1 MAAVSGES
9 PSAVRLF
16 AADHPALTNT
26 VRQRVTA
33 LRAKLISECVGA
45 AQDWPDF
52 TQRRGV
58 IIGLEHALRICDQAD
73 KEYRE

>member
-1 MAAVSGES
+1 MSGES

-16 AADHPALTNT
+16 AGDHPALTST

-33 LRAKLISECVGA
+33 LRAKLISECVSA
-45 AQDWPDF
+45 AEDWPDYK
-52 TQRRGV
+52 QRRGV
-58 IIGLEHALRICDQAD
+58 IIGLEHALRICEEAD

>member
-1 MAAVSGES
+1 MSET

-26 VRQRVTA
+26 VRQRVTV

-73 KEYRE
+73 REYRE

>member
-1 MAAVSGES
+1 MAAVSET

-26 VRQRVTA
+26 VRQRVTV
-33 LRAKLISECVGA
+33 LRAKLITECVSA
-45 AQDWPDF
+45 AEDWPDYK
-52 TQRRGV
+52 QRRGV
-58 IIGLEHALRICDQAD
+58 IIGLEHALRICGEAD

>member
-1 MAAVSGES
+1 MAAVSET

-33 LRAKLISECVGA
+33 LRARLISECVGA

-73 KEYRE
+73 REYRE

>member
-1 MAAVSGES
+1 MAAVSET

-58 IIGLEHALRICDQAD
+58 IIGLEHALRICGEAD

>member
-1 MAAVSGES
+1 MAAVSET
-9 PSAVRLF
+9 PFAVRLF

-45 AQDWPDF
+45 AEDWPDYK
-52 TQRRGV
+52 QRRGV
-58 IIGLEHALRICDQAD
+58 IIGLEHALRICGEAD

>member
-1 MAAVSGES
+1 MAAVSET

-58 IIGLEHALRICDQAD
+58 IIGLEHALRICEEAD

>member
-1 MAAVSGES
+1 MSGES

-16 AADHPALTNT
+16 AADHPALVNT

-33 LRAKLISECVGA
+33 LRAKLISECVSA
-45 AQDWPDF
+45 AEDWPDYK
-52 TQRRGV
+52 QRRGV
-58 IIGLEHALRICDQAD
+58 IIGLEHALRICEEAD

>member
-1 MAAVSGES
+1 MSET
-9 PSAVRLF
+9 PSAIRLF

-45 AQDWPDF
+45 AEDWPDF
-52 TQRRGV
+52 KQRRGV
-58 IIGLEHALRICDQAD
+58 IVGLEHALRICEEAD

>member
-1 MAAVSGES
+1 MAAVSET

-26 VRQRVTA
+26 VRPRVTA

-45 AQDWPDF
+45 AEDWPDYK
-52 TQRRGV
+52 QRRGV
-58 IIGLEHALRICDQAD
+58 IIGLEHALRICEEAD

>member
-1 MAAVSGES
+1 MSGES

-16 AADHPALTNT
+16 APDHPALTNT

-73 KEYRE
+73 REYRE